1 MVITINNTCYKL
13 YFNPILPS
21 YKVLLIPS
29 NLDMNQ
35 DELRKNLSFNIKQR
49 RKLFTMTQEKLA
61 EDTGLSAQ
69 TINDIEGCRTWVSDK
84 TLVKLAEVLRTTPA
98 ELLLQNTNEQSETLD
113 FLKFKSELQDSVR
126 QTIEDMFE
134 KRKI

>member
-1 MVITINNTCYKL
+1 
-13 YFNPILPS
+13 
-21 YKVLLIPS
+21 
-29 NLDMNQ
+29 MNQ
-35 DELRKNLSFNIKQR
+35 NELRKHLSLNIKQR
-49 RKLFTMTQEKLA
+49 RKIFAMTQEKLA

-126 QTIEDMFE
+126 QAIEEMFE

>member
-1 MVITINNTCYKL
+1 ML
-13 YFNPILPS
+13 
-21 YKVLLIPS
+21 
-29 NLDMNQ
+29 
-35 DELRKNLSFNIKQR
+35 
-49 RKLFTMTQEKLA
+49 TQEKLA

-98 ELLLQNTNEQSETLD
+98 ELLLQKENEQPEKLD
-113 FLKFKSELQDSVR
+113 FIRFKSELQDSVR

-134 KRKI
+134 KKNYNQLL

>member
-1 MVITINNTCYKL
+1 
-13 YFNPILPS
+13 
-21 YKVLLIPS
+21 
-29 NLDMNQ
+29 MNQ
-35 DELRKNLSFNIKQR
+35 NELRKHLSLNIKQR
-49 RKLFTMTQEKLA
+49 RKIFAMTQEKLA

-126 QTIEDMFE
+126 QVIEEMFE